1 MIEYKNANKD
11 EELNKYILRQHQT
24 GAEEAT
30 VSRALDPGGAPAASL
45 KTCKF
50 AGFPCADFRPS
61 LLIKHAMSTTKTKK
75 KAAKKR
81 AFPSPAKETFAIKS
95 GPALKT
101 WRQERGIS
109 RPLFA
114 QIADCSERTLATYE
128 GKTRL
133 PVKFSR
139 PVAESVRLILA
150 LQELAGDNAAL
161 KEWLVKPNAAFDK
174 RTPLSLIKSGEV
186 DVLWRMVHQI
196 RQGSFA

>member
-1 MIEYKNANKD
+1 MP
-11 EELNKYILRQHQT
+11 ELRIHR
-24 GAEEAT
+24 
-30 VSRALDPGGAPAASL
+30 
-45 KTCKF
+45 
-50 AGFPCADFRPS
+50 
-61 LLIKHAMSTTKTKK
+61 AMSTTKTRKK
-75 KAAKKR
+75 SAKKSVR
-81 AFPSPAKETFAIKS
+81 RTTTGKVPVIKS

-133 PVKFSR
+133 PAKFTR
-139 PVAESVRLILA
+139 PVTESVRLVLA

-161 KEWLVKPNAAFDK
+161 KDWLQKPNTAFDK